1 MEIIGK
7 LVLYIIMACCGIG
20 AIATIVKEDS
30 GLAQSFNEGLRAMAA
45 LFLPIVGLMVS
56 VPYLVIGV
64 ERIFG
69 NLFRSIGADPAI
81 AAAMFIPSDCGGY
94 ALFLALAHSPE
105 MVVIALTVAIM
116 TASTVSFN
124 IPVGLSIMKKED
136 HPYLALGAMSGF
148 LAIPFGVF
156 ITCIILMIT
165 KPAVRT
171 TFTTTGPAEYVLN
184 MDMSII
190 LINLLPI
197 FIFCVILAI
206 LLKFFPWGMV
216 KVFMIFGKILLSALT
231 LIAAASI
238 IEYYTGFFTWI
249 IGGWGF
255 DPVLADKNQE
265 FRAIELLG
273 SIAMMLTGAFPM
285 VYLIRRFF
293 GKGLAKVGKLAG
305 LDDVGSAGILAT
317 MANGV
322 ALFNMVGEMKPTDK
336 VLSIAFTVC
345 AGYSLGDWIAFNV
358 NFQPNLVVPVFIGQF
373 CGGIIG
379 IFIAKLIA
387 IPQVKNLTAEDEI
400 DANAAIQAASI

>member
-7 LVLYIIMACCGIG
+7 MVLYLIMACCGIG

-30 GLAQSFNEGLRAMAA
+30 GLAGSFNEGLHAMAS

-56 VPYLVIGV
+56 VPYLVVGV

-69 NLFRSIGADPAI
+69 NLFRSMGADPAI

-94 ALFLALAHSPE
+94 ALFLALARSPE
-105 MVVIALTVAIM
+105 IVVIALTVAIM
-116 TASTVSFN
+116 TASTVAFN

-156 ITCIILMIT
+156 ITCLILMVT
-165 KPAVRT
+165 KPAIRT
-171 TFTTTGPAEYVLN
+171 TFTTTGPAEYVLQMN
-184 MDMSII
+184 IATI

-197 FIFCVILAI
+197 VIFCVVLAV
-206 LLKFFPWGMV
+206 LLKVFPMIMI
-216 KVFMIFGKILLSALT
+216 KAFMIFGKGLLSILT

-238 IEYYTGFFTWI
+238 IEHYTGFFTLI
-249 IGGWGF
+249 FGGWGF
-255 DPVLADKNQE
+255 DPVLADKDQE
-265 FRAIELLG
+265 FRAMELLG

-285 VYLIRRFF
+285 VYLIRKFF
-293 GKGLAKVGKLAG
+293 GKGLARAGNLVG
-305 LDDVGSAGILAT
+305 LDDIGSAGILAT
-317 MANGV
+317 MANGI

-336 VLSIAFTVC
+336 VLCIAFTVC

-358 NFQPNLVVPVFIGQF
+358 NFQPNLVIPVFIGQF
-373 CGGIIG
+373 CGGLIG
-379 IFIAKLIA
+379 IFIAKAIA
-387 IPQVKNLTAEDEI
+387 IPQVKNITSRMLS
-400 DANAAIQAASI
+400 NAVTRDV